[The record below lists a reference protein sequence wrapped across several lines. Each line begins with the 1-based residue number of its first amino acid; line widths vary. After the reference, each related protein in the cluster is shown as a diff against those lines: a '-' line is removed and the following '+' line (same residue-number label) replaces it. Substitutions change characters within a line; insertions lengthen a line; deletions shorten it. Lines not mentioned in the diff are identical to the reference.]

1 MSGFAEV
8 SKNLSTAAISMEKPI
23 PALLAVS
30 KKQPIEKVLEVYGEG
45 QRDFGENYAQEL
57 DDKAKKMP
65 ADCCWHFI
73 GPIQSN
79 KIKLIAKNASWVHSL
94 SSVKHAT
101 ILERE
106 LEKLNKT
113 ISVLIQINVDDESSK
128 HGITDI
134 KDFMELAK
142 KLKNSNLILLKG
154 FMMLPRLNKSKAEL
168 RTLGLKINEYK
179 KMLYEIGCT
188 DCVISL
194 GTSSDYQEAIELGS
208 TLIRVGEK
216 IFGNRSQ

>member
-1 MSGFAEV
+1 
-8 SKNLSTAAISMEKPI
+8 
-23 PALLAVS
+23 
-30 KKQPIEKVLEVYGEG
+30 
-45 QRDFGENYAQEL
+45 
-57 DDKAKKMP
+57 

-106 LEKLNKT
+106 LEKLNKK
-113 ISVLIQINVDDESSK
+113 INALIQVNVDDESSK
-128 HGITDI
+128 HGIRDN

-142 KLKNSNLILLKG
+142 ILKRSNWIMLRG
-154 FMMLPRLNKSKAEL
+154 FMMLPKLNKSKEEL
-168 RTLGLKINEYK
+168 SNLGLRINEYK
-179 KMLYEIGCT
+179 KILYEIGCT
-188 DCVISL
+188 DCVISF
-194 GTSSDYQEAIELGS
+194 GTSSDYQEAIKLGS

-216 IFGNRSQ
+216 IFGNRF

>member
-1 MSGFAEV
+1 MSGYAEI
-8 SKNLSTAAISMEKPI
+8 SKDLSAAAVAIEKPI
-23 PALLAVS
+23 PSLLAVS
-30 KKQPIEKVLEVYGEG
+30 KKQPIEKVLEVYREG

-65 ADCCWHFI
+65 PDCCWHFI

-79 KIKLIAKNASWVHSL
+79 KIKIIAKHASWVHSL

-106 LEKLNKT
+106 LEKLNKK
-113 ISVLIQINVDDESSK
+113 INALIQVNVDDESSK
-128 HGITDI
+128 HGIRDN

-142 KLKNSNLILLKG
+142 ILKRSNLIMLRG
-154 FMMLPRLNKSKAEL
+154 FMMLPKLNKSKEEL
-168 RTLGLKINEYK
+168 SNLGLRINEYK
-179 KMLYEIGCT
+179 KILYEIGCT

-194 GTSSDYQEAIELGS
+194 GTSSDYQEAIKLGS
-208 TLIRVGEK
+208 TIIRVGEK
-216 IFGNRSQ
+216 IFGNRF